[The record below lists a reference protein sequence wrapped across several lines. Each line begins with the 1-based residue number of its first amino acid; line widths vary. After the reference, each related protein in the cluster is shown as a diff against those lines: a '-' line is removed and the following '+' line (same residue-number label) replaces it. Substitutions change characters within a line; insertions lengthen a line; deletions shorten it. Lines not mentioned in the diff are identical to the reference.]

1 MTGPVNRTISEMLAD
16 LAASEAELA
25 AGQIVPGEVVMASIQ
40 AAIDRYEA
48 GHTDDRQRKASPG
61 R

>member
-1 MTGPVNRTISEMLAD
+1 MLAD